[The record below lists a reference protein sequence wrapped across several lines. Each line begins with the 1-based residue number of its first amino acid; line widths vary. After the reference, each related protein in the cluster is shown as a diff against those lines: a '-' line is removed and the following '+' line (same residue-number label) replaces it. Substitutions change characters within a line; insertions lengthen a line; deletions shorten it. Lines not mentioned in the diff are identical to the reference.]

1 MSLFMSDYVKRGL
14 VHASRE
20 LERVVTLEMVYDR
33 TKTRLCVHARW
44 YVMAYMHAFG
54 RFSLPKIARAVK
66 REDHTT
72 VLHGLRCAHGHDGKL
87 LHKYKP
93 LWTKEHFEKI
103 AAEDTRILDELALI
117 RESEAQ
123 GQPVLIAPEPQP
135 LTAGA

>member
-20 LERVVTLEMVYDR
+20 MERVITPEMVYDR
-33 TKTRLCVHARW
+33 SRRRLNVHARW
-44 YVMAYMHAFG
+44 YLMAYMRAFD
-54 RFSLPKIARAVK
+54 RFSLPRIAWALK
-66 REDHTT
+66 QKDHTT

-87 LHKYKP
+87 LHKYEP

-103 AAEDTRILDELALI
+103 AAEDALILDELALI